1 MQLIRR
7 RFKMSSSSANKKLTL
22 INKIGF
28 SFYQLNTVTDILITA
43 WQMYFYTTFC
53 DISIAMVTL
62 ILTVGKVITSI
73 FTPMVG
79 YISDNLYKTKFGKKY
94 GRRKGLLLIGIPI
107 KVLTFPLYWI
117 PNMPTIYYCT
127 IIIAMSFIG
136 PLLMVPQGTFAA
148 EMSQNSTERAQ
159 LAGFNQ
165 IAAAV
170 AGIGSSMFLVKLFS
184 MLGENNANTFFI
196 AAIIYDF
203 VALVALVCFYK
214 SVYERPVD
222 ESTIIVTR
230 QKPSLKRGF
239 INIVNN
245 FKSAIQL
252 KSYRLYLEMYLSEQ
266 MFRSLAGAINTYFIV
281 FVLLLNPKS
290 VSISTSVGFVFGI
303 MFLTFYMWLTAKTT
317 GTFTYRIG
325 GVATIVVLLCFGYLG
340 IFRPAHTEW
349 YLLILTVALNFG
361 KTGLVNSA
369 QFLLT
374 FIPDVD
380 EILTGKRREGTYSGV
395 NTFLDTLFTTIEVL
409 IVGLILQAT
418 GFVKSATTQPQS
430 TVDALLILYVIVPIV
445 LVSIGIIVSYKF
457 KLTVENHKILEAEV
471 ERLKNGGSKSDA
483 TEEVKVLVEELTGFP
498 YDKCWGNNDLLEH
511 EEKKETARAIS

>member
-1 MQLIRR
+1 
-7 RFKMSSSSANKKLTL
+7 MSSATTNKKLSL

-28 SFYQLNTVTDILITA
+28 SVYQLSMVTDILVTA

-53 DISIAMVTL
+53 NISIAMITL
-62 ILTVGKVITSI
+62 ILTIGKVITAI

-79 YISDNLYKTKFGKKY
+79 YISDNLYKTKFGKKF
-94 GRRKGLLLIGIPI
+94 GRRKGLLLIGIPV

-117 PNMPTIYYCT
+117 PNMPTAYYCT
-127 IIIAMSFIG
+127 IIITMSFVG

-148 EMSQNSTERAQ
+148 EMSKDSSERAQ

-165 IAAAV
+165 IAAAI

-184 MLGENNANTFFI
+184 MFGENNVNTFFI
-196 AAIIYDF
+196 AAIIYDC
-203 VALVALVCFYK
+203 VALIALIFFYK
-214 SVYERPVD
+214 SVYERPID
-222 ESTIIVTR
+222 ESTVIVTR
-230 QKPSLKRGF
+230 ERPSFKKGVM
-239 INIVNN
+239 NVVNN

-252 KSYRLYLEMYLSEQ
+252 RSYRRYLEMYLSEQ
-266 MFRSLAGAINTYFIV
+266 MFRSLAGTINTYFIV

-290 VSISTSVGFVFGI
+290 VSLSTSVGFVFGI
-303 MFLTFYMWLTAKTT
+303 MFLTFFMWLTAKTT

-325 GVATIVVLLCFGYLG
+325 GVATIIILLCFGYLG
-340 IFRPAHTEW
+340 LFRPAHTEI

-395 NTFLDTLFTTIEVL
+395 NNFLDTLFTTIEVL
-409 IVGLILQAT
+409 IVGFLLQAT
-418 GFVKSATTQPQS
+418 GFVKNATTQPQ
-430 TVDALLILYVIVPIV
+430 TTIDALLVLYVIVPII
-445 LVSIGIIVSYKF
+445 LVSIGIVVSYKF
-457 KLTVENHKILEAEV
+457 KLTVENHKLLEAEV
-471 ERLKNGGSKSDA
+471 ERLKSGGSKADV
-483 TEEVKVLVEELTGFP
+483 TKEVKALVEELTGFE
-498 YDKCWGNNDLLEH
+498 YEKCWGNNNLLDY
-511 EEKKETARAIS
+511 EEKNNIREALS